1 MTSEVID
8 SSPPRADHA
17 IHPKPVIKEMR
28 MNRRSF
34 LKAAAAV
41 VAGASAAGVAGA
53 AQLAARASR
62 VTTLDAEDAALRAE
76 AARDA
81 RNWRAARRFVQTS
94 MGRVA
99 VVQRGAGPQAA
110 LFLHGLP
117 LNSFQWR
124 GAVAR
129 LAPHRRCIA
138 PDFLGLGHS
147 EPAPGAS
154 LDPEGQV
161 AMLAELLDKLGV
173 DKVDVVASDSGGAV
187 AQLLLVLHPE
197 RVRSLLLTNCD
208 TEVDSPPPAML
219 PVIDLA
225 KKGTFAQEW
234 LAPWLADKDKARAPD
249 ALGGACYARPAALAD
264 EVFEAYLR
272 PLVDHPQRLHAY
284 IAALERN
291 ALHGIKP
298 ALQASTAPV
307 RVLWGMADTIFL
319 PRGAD
324 YLEQAFGNSKGVR
337 RIEGSKLFW
346 PEERPDLVAQEALAL
361 WRT

>member
-1 MTSEVID
+1 MI
-8 SSPPRADHA
+8 
-17 IHPKPVIKEMR
+17 
-28 MNRRSF
+28 RRDF
-34 LKAAAAV
+34 LILGLATAGV
-41 VAGASAAGVAGA
+41 VAGASAGRAAGA
-53 AQLAARASR
+53 AQNAASLTPGIALSPQ
-62 VTTLDAEDAALRAE
+62 DAALRAE

-81 RNWRAARRFVQTS
+81 RAWRAARRFVSTS

-99 VVQRGAGPQAA
+99 LVQRGAGPQAA

-129 LAPHRRCIA
+129 LAAHRRCIA

-147 EPAPGAS
+147 EPAQGAS

-197 RVRSLLLTNCD
+197 RVRSLLLANCD

-219 PVIDLA
+219 PVIELA
-225 KKGTFAQEW
+225 RQGKFAQRW
-234 LAPWLADKDKARAPD
+234 LAPWLADKDKARAAD
-249 ALGGACYARPAALAD
+249 ALGGACYARPAALGD

-272 PLVDHPQRLHAY
+272 PLVEHPARLHAY
-284 IAALERN
+284 ISALERN

-298 ALQASTAPV
+298 ALQASAAPV

-324 YLEQAFGNSKGVR
+324 YLEQAFGNSQGVR

-346 PEERPDLVAQEALAL
+346 PEERPDLLAQEALAL
-361 WRT
+361 WRG

>member
-1 MTSEVID
+1 MI
-8 SSPPRADHA
+8 
-17 IHPKPVIKEMR
+17 
-28 MNRRSF
+28 RREF
-34 LKAAAAV
+34 LWKTAAALAAASLPPAV
-41 VAGASAAGVAGA
+41 AVAGTGVAA
-53 AQLAARASR
+53 
-62 VTTLDAEDAALRAE
+62 DAALRAE

-81 RNWRAARRFVQTS
+81 RAWRTARRYVATT

-138 PDFLGLGHS
+138 PDFLGLGYS

-173 DKVDVVASDSGGAV
+173 EQVDVVASDSGGAV

-197 RVRSLLLTNCD
+197 RVRSLLLANCD

-219 PVIDLA
+219 PVIELA
-225 KKGTFAQEW
+225 KQGKFAQEW
-234 LAPWLADKDKARAPD
+234 LAPWLADKQRARAAD
-249 ALGGACYARPAALAD
+249 ALGGACYADPAALAD
-264 EVFEAYLR
+264 EVFEVYLR
-272 PLVDHPQRLHAY
+272 PLVEHPQRLHAY
-284 IAALERN
+284 IASLERN
-291 ALHGIKP
+291 VLQGIKP

-346 PEERPDLVAQEALAL
+346 PEERPDLLAQEALAL
-361 WRT
+361 WRAPA

>member
-1 MTSEVID
+1 MI
-8 SSPPRADHA
+8 
-17 IHPKPVIKEMR
+17 
-28 MNRRSF
+28 RRDF
-34 LKAAAAV
+34 LKLGFAAAALT
-41 VAGASAAGVAGA
+41 ASAGSALAGLG
-53 AQLAARASR
+53 L
-62 VTTLDAEDAALRAE
+62 TPHDAALRAE

-81 RNWRAARRFVQTS
+81 RRWQAARRFVATS
-94 MGRVA
+94 AGRVA
-99 VVQRGAGPQAA
+99 VVERGRGPQAA

-147 EPAPGAS
+147 EPVPGAR

-161 AMLAELLDKLGV
+161 AMLAELLDKLGIEQ
-173 DKVDVVASDSGGAV
+173 VDVIASDSGGAV
-187 AQLLLVLHPE
+187 AQLFLVLHPE
-197 RVRSLLLTNCD
+197 RVRSLLLANCD
-208 TEVDSPPPAML
+208 TELDCPPPAML

-225 KKGTFAQEW
+225 TRGRFAQEW
-234 LAPWLADKDKARAPD
+234 LAPWLADKEKARSAEG
-249 ALGGACYARPAALAD
+249 LGGICYARPAALAD
-264 EVFEAYLR
+264 EVFETYLR
-272 PLVDHPQRLHAY
+272 PLVDNPQRLHGY
-284 IAALERN
+284 ITALERN

-298 ALQASTAPV
+298 ALKASTAPV
-307 RVLWGMADTIFL
+307 RVLWGMADEIFP

-346 PEERPDLVAQEALAL
+346 PEERPELVAQEALAL
-361 WRT
+361 WRSA

>member
-1 MTSEVID
+1 MI
-8 SSPPRADHA
+8 
-17 IHPKPVIKEMR
+17 
-28 MNRRSF
+28 RRNF
-34 LKAAAAV
+34 LKVGFAAVAVAAAS
-41 VAGASAAGVAGA
+41 GAARIAGA
-53 AQLAARASR
+53 AH
-62 VTTLDAEDAALRAE
+62 VTAQGTRLSPYDAALRSA

-81 RNWRAARRFVQTS
+81 RAWRAARRFVSTS
-94 MGRVA
+94 VGRVA
-99 VVQRGAGPQAA
+99 VVERGRGPQAA

-161 AMLAELLDKLGV
+161 AMLAELLDKLGAGP
-173 DKVDVVASDSGGAV
+173 VDVVASDSGGAV

-208 TEVDSPPPAML
+208 TEIDSPPPAML
-219 PVIDLA
+219 PVIELA
-225 KKGTFAQEW
+225 KQGKFAQEW
-234 LAPWLADKDKARAPD
+234 LAPWLADKDKARSAD
-249 ALGGACYARPAALAD
+249 ALGGLCYAHPAALAD
-264 EVFEAYLR
+264 EVFETYLR
-272 PLVDHPQRLHAY
+272 PLVDNPQRLHGY

-291 ALHGIKP
+291 ALYGILP
-298 ALQASTAPV
+298 ALKASQAPV
-307 RVLWGMADTIFL
+307 RVLWGMADGIFL

-337 RIEGSKLFW
+337 RIEGAKLFW
-346 PEERPDLVAQEALAL
+346 PEERPELVAQEALAL
-361 WRT
+361 WRAMQPV

>member
-1 MTSEVID
+1 MI
-8 SSPPRADHA
+8 
-17 IHPKPVIKEMR
+17 
-28 MNRRSF
+28 RRDF
-34 LKAAAAV
+34 LKLGFTASALTAMTGVAR
-41 VAGASAAGVAGA
+41 VAGAVPGAAGVAGVA
-53 AQLAARASR
+53 AA
-62 VTTLDAEDAALRAE
+62 DATLRAE

-81 RNWRAARRFVQTS
+81 RAWHAARRFVATS
-94 MGRVA
+94 VGRVA
-99 VVQRGAGPQAA
+99 VVERGSGPLAA

-147 EPAPGAS
+147 EPAREAR
-154 LDPEGQV
+154 LDPESQV

-187 AQLLLVLHPE
+187 AQLFLVLHPE
-197 RVRSLLLTNCD
+197 RVRSLLLANCD
-208 TEVDSPPPAML
+208 TEIDCPPPAML
-219 PVIDLA
+219 PVIELA
-225 KKGTFAQEW
+225 KQGKFAGEW
-234 LAPWLADKDKARAPD
+234 LEPWLADKEKARSPEG
-249 ALGGACYARPAALAD
+249 LGGICYARPAALAD
-264 EVFEAYLR
+264 EVFETYLR
-272 PLVDHPQRLHAY
+272 PLVDNPQRLHGY
-284 IAALERN
+284 ITALERN
-291 ALHGIKP
+291 ALHGIRP
-298 ALQASTAPV
+298 ALKASTAPV
-307 RVLWGMADTIFL
+307 RVLWGMADDIFL

-361 WRT
+361 WRSV

>member
-1 MTSEVID
+1 MI
-8 SSPPRADHA
+8 
-17 IHPKPVIKEMR
+17 
-28 MNRRSF
+28 RRDF
-34 LKAAAAV
+34 LKFGFALL
-41 VAGASAAGVAGA
+41 AGA
-53 AQLAARASR
+53 AAPMAGAAKGGPLGASDALVRAQ
-62 VTTLDAEDAALRAE
+62 

-81 RNWRAARRFVQTS
+81 REWRAARRFVATS
-94 MGRVA
+94 FGRVA
-99 VVQRGAGPQAA
+99 VVERGAGPQAA

-147 EPAPGAS
+147 EPAPGAK

-173 DKVDVVASDSGGAV
+173 DQVDVVASDSGGAV

-197 RVRSLLLTNCD
+197 RVRSLLLANCD
-208 TEVDSPPPAML
+208 TEVDCPPPAML
-219 PVIDLA
+219 PVIELS
-225 KKGTFAQEW
+225 KQGKFAREW
-234 LAPWLADKDKARAPD
+234 LEPWLADKDKARSAEG
-249 ALGGACYARPAALAD
+249 LGGLCYARPAALAD

-272 PLVDHPQRLHAY
+272 PLVDNPQRLHGY
-284 IAALERN
+284 ITALERN

-298 ALQASTAPV
+298 ALQASKAPV
-307 RVLWGMADTIFL
+307 RVLWGMADDIFL

-346 PEERPDLVAQEALAL
+346 PEEQPDLLAQEALAL
-361 WRT
+361 WRAAT

>member
-1 MTSEVID
+1 MTSEVIALP
-8 SSPPRADHA
+8 PPRADHA
-17 IHPKPVIKEMR
+17 IHRQPVLKEMR
-28 MNRRSF
+28 MIRRDF
-34 LKAAAAV
+34 LKMGLA
-41 VAGASAAGVAGA
+41 AAGVAAGAGAARAAGA
-53 AQLAARASR
+53 AQGAALAPQ
-62 VTTLDAEDAALRAE
+62 DAALRAE

-81 RNWRAARRFVQTS
+81 VAWHAARRFVSTS

-99 VVQRGAGPQAA
+99 LVQRGVGPQAA

-147 EPAPGAS
+147 EPAPGSS

-173 DKVDVVASDSGGAV
+173 DKVDLIASDSGGAV

-197 RVRSLLLTNCD
+197 RVRSL
-208 TEVDSPPPAML
+208 ML
-219 PVIDLA
+219 PVIELA
-225 KKGTFAQEW
+225 KQGKFAQEW
-234 LAPWLADKDKARAPD
+234 LAPWLANKDKARAPD

-284 IAALERN
+284 ITALERN
-291 ALHGIKP
+291 ALYGIKP
-298 ALQASTAPV
+298 ALQASKAPV

-337 RIEGSKLFW
+337 RIAGSKLFW
-346 PEERPDLVAQEALAL
+346 PEERPDLLAQEALAL
-361 WRT
+361 WRG

>member
-1 MTSEVID
+1 MQSIETFL
-8 SSPPRADHA
+8 
-17 IHPKPVIKEMR
+17 KEMR
-28 MNRRSF
+28 MIRRNF
-34 LKAAAAV
+34 LKLGLAAAV
-41 VAGASAAGVAGA
+41 LSTGAQAGQES
-53 AQLAARASR
+53 
-62 VTTLDAEDAALRAE
+62 DATLRAE
-76 AARDA
+76 GARDA
-81 RNWRAARRFVQTS
+81 RTWRAARRFVPTS

-99 VVQRGAGPQAA
+99 VVQRGRGPQAA

-129 LAPHRRCIA
+129 LAAQRRCIA

-173 DKVDVVASDSGGAV
+173 DQVDVVASDSGGAV

-219 PVIDLA
+219 PVIELA

-234 LAPWLADKDKARAPD
+234 LAPWLEDKSKARAPE
-249 ALGGACYARPAALAD
+249 ALGGACYDRPAALAD
-264 EVFEAYLR
+264 EVFETYLR
-272 PLVDHPQRLHAY
+272 PLVDNPQRLHAY
-284 IAALERN
+284 ITALERN
-291 ALHGIKP
+291 ALYGIKP
-298 ALQASTAPV
+298 ALQASRAPV
-307 RVLWGMADTIFL
+307 RVLWGMGDTIFL

-324 YLEQAFGNSKGVR
+324 YLEQAFGNGKGVR
-337 RIEGSKLFW
+337 RIEGAKLFW
-346 PEERPDLVAQEALAL
+346 PEERPDLLAQEALAL
-361 WRT
+361 WRTATRF